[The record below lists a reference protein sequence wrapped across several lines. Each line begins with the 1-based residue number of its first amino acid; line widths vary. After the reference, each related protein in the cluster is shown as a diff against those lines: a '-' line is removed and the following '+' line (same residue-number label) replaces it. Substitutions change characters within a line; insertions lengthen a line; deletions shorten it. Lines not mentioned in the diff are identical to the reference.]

1 MEKIIKKVL
10 SINSKKEMI
19 NYISTNI
26 KTILEKSFCIS
37 WNEKKTLVLKL
48 EKNIDGLNKQSKINK
63 DIDNE
68 VVNLK
73 LLVFYSF
80 LIKIAYLLNYK
91 NDSLLEYISLIE
103 EIEIDEE
110 NDISLILK
118 NYIFIKHK
126 NTFEDEIEEIE
137 IENEMKNKQE
147 IIEKNEEINIKNKEL
162 QKIRI
167 KIYLSIIKGF
177 KRSLSFDKEL
187 EEIFCVYIED
197 SFNVFYPEIQLLS
210 ALLYLDKENDKSYYS
225 EINYFCKTSKYEEI
239 VRSYSG
245 VKILFDKS
253 ELIINQNNKL
263 KQ

>member
-10 SINSKKEMI
+10 TINSKKEMI
-19 NYISTNI
+19 NYINTNI

-37 WNEKKTLVLKL
+37 WNEKKTLVSKL
-48 EKNIDGLNKQSKINK
+48 EKNIELLYKQSKINK
-63 DIDNE
+63 SIDNE

-80 LIKIAYLLNYK
+80 LIKIVYLLNYK

-103 EIEIDEE
+103 EIEIDEK
-110 NDISLILK
+110 NDIALIIK

-137 IENEMKNKQE
+137 IEEGNGIN
-147 IIEKNEEINIKNKEL
+147 KNEEILLKNEEIVLKNKEL

-167 KIYLSIIKGF
+167 RIYNSIIKGF
-177 KRSLSFDKEL
+177 KRSLLFDKEL

-239 VRSYSG
+239 VRSYNG

-253 ELIINQNNKL
+253 ELIINQNIK
-263 KQ
+263 